1 MTKNKLITIM
11 KKYYKLFLSIF
22 FTIIFLS
29 LKPMLDLFSDHAKGL
44 LSILYNQNHI
54 LVTIGISWFLIV
66 LIRTLKT
73 TYLKKFDISEEDNL
87 ASRKVYTQINLL
99 EKILIF
105 VIILFAIGIVLLSFD
120 SIRKIGIGLFASA
133 GLAGIII
140 GLSAQKVVGSLLAG
154 IQIAITQPFRIDDA
168 VLVENEWGWIEEINL
183 TYVVVR
189 IWDKRRL
196 VLPSTYFLE
205 KPFQNWTRTSA
216 EIVGS
221 VFIYADYTISFQAMR
236 DELSRLLNES
246 ELWNKNVKVLQ
257 VTDSKESTVEIRIL
271 VSAKNS
277 PAAWDL
283 RVYIREK
290 MIEFIQKNY
299 PESLPRTRV
308 ALEKDKS
315 TNTQSSRLPHQN

>member
-1 MTKNKLITIM
+1 M
-11 KKYYKLFLSIF
+11 KKYFNLFLSIF
-22 FTIIFLS
+22 FVIIFFLI
-29 LKPMLDLFSDHAKGL
+29 KPLLDLYTEHASGL
-44 LSILYNQNHI
+44 LSILYNQSQI
-54 LVTIGISWFLIV
+54 LVTLGISWFLMV

-73 TYLKKFDISEEDNL
+73 AFLKRYDLSEEDNL
-87 ASRKVYTQINLL
+87 DSRKVYTQINIL
-99 EKILIF
+99 EKVLISI
-105 VIILFAIGIVLLSFD
+105 IILFAIGIVLLSFD

-133 GLAGIII
+133 GVAGIII
-140 GLSAQKVVGSLLAG
+140 GLSAQKIVGSLLAG

-216 EIVGS
+216 DITGS
-221 VFIYADYTISFQAMR
+221 VFLYVDYTISFQALR
-236 DELSRLLNES
+236 VELSRLLNES
-246 ELWNKNVKVLQ
+246 ELWDKKVNVLQ
-257 VTDSKESTVEIRIL
+257 VTDSKESTLEIRIL

-277 PAAWDL
+277 PTAWDL
-283 RVYIREK
+283 RVHIREK

-299 PESLPRTRV
+299 PECLPRARV
-308 ALEKDKS
+308 LLEKE
-315 TNTQSSRLPHQN
+315 TH

>member
-1 MTKNKLITIM
+1 M

-22 FTIIFLS
+22 FTIIFFS
-29 LKPMLDLFSDHAKGL
+29 IKPILDLYTDHASGL
-44 LSILYNQNHI
+44 LSILYNHSQI
-54 LVTIGISWFLIV
+54 LVIIGISWFLIV

-73 TYLKKFDISEEDNL
+73 AFLKRFDISLVDNL
-87 ASRKVYTQINLL
+87 ASRKVYTQINIL
-99 EKILIF
+99 EKVLIF
-105 VIILFAIGIVLLSFD
+105 IIILFAIGMVMLSFE

-216 EIVGS
+216 DITGS
-221 VFIYADYTISFQAMR
+221 VYIYVDYTISFQALR

-246 ELWNKNVKVLQ
+246 ELWDKKVNVLQ
-257 VTDSKESTVEIRIL
+257 VTDSKESTLEIRIL

-277 PAAWDL
+277 PTAWDL
-283 RVYIREK
+283 RVFIREK

-308 ALEKDKS
+308 LLEKDKS
-315 TNTQSSRLPHQN
+315 TNARHYV

>member
-1 MTKNKLITIM
+1 MT
-11 KKYYKLFLSIF
+11 
-22 FTIIFLS
+22 
-29 LKPMLDLFSDHAKGL
+29 
-44 LSILYNQNHI
+44 
-54 LVTIGISWFLIV
+54 VGISWVLIV

-73 TYLKKFDISEEDNL
+73 AFLKRFDISIEDNL
-87 ASRKVYTQINLL
+87 ASRKVYTQINIL
-99 EKILIF
+99 EKVLIF
-105 VIILFAIGIVLLSFD
+105 IIILFALGMVLLSFE
-120 SIRKIGIGLFASA
+120 SIKKIGIGLFASA

-196 VLPSTYFLE
+196 VLPTTYFLE

-216 EIVGS
+216 DIIGS
-221 VFIYADYTISFQAMR
+221 VFLYVDYTISFQALR
-236 DELSRLLNES
+236 NELSRLLNKS
-246 ELWNKNVKVLQ
+246 DLWDKKVNVLQ
-257 VTDSKESTVEIRIL
+257 VTDSKESTLELRIL

-277 PAAWDL
+277 PTAWDL

-308 ALEKDKS
+308 LLEKEKS
-315 TNTQSSRLPHQN
+315 TNAQHHV

>member
-1 MTKNKLITIM
+1 
-11 KKYYKLFLSIF
+11 
-22 FTIIFLS
+22 
-29 LKPMLDLFSDHAKGL
+29 MLDLYTDHASGL
-44 LSILYNQNHI
+44 LSILYNHSQI
-54 LVTIGISWFLIV
+54 LVIIGISWFLIV

-73 TYLKKFDISEEDNL
+73 AFLKRFDVSLEDNL
-87 ASRKVYTQINLL
+87 ASRKVYTQINIL
-99 EKILIF
+99 EKVLIF
-105 VIILFAIGIVLLSFD
+105 IIILFAIGMVMLSFE

-196 VLPSTYFLE
+196 ILPSTYFLE

-216 EIVGS
+216 DITGS
-221 VFIYADYTISFQAMR
+221 VYIYVDYTISFQALR

-246 ELWNKNVKVLQ
+246 ELWDKKVNVLQ
-257 VTDSKESTVEIRIL
+257 VTDSKESTLEIRIL

-277 PAAWDL
+277 PTTWDL
-283 RVYIREK
+283 RVFIREK

-299 PESLPRTRV
+299 PESLPRARV
-308 ALEKDKS
+308 MLEKEKS
-315 TNTQSSRLPHQN
+315 IPGQEKAD